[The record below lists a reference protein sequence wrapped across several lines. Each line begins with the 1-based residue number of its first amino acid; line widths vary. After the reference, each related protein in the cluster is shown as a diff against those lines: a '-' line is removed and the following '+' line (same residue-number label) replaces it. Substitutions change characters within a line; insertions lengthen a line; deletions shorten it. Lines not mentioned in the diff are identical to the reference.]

1 MDIIR
6 GTHHLTMSV
15 GPAQDAE
22 DEHLALRTRAVV
34 LIVAAFV
41 LLQAGNATVMSIM
54 TVFVTETM
62 RIDVIWAGIA
72 LGVAAGL
79 EIPVLVLIGRL
90 SLRFSSL
97 RQDASPAS
105 PTTSRWPMSP
115 GPSCSSPS
123 NRSTPGASPL
133 SPASD

>member
-1 MDIIR
+1 
-6 GTHHLTMSV
+6 
-15 GPAQDAE
+15 
-22 DEHLALRTRAVV
+22 VV
-34 LIVAAFV
+34 LIVAAFI

-97 RQDASPAS
+97 RLIAAGCLAAYYVAMA
-105 PTTSRWPMSP
+105 MSP
-115 GPSCSSPS
+115 GPSRSSPS